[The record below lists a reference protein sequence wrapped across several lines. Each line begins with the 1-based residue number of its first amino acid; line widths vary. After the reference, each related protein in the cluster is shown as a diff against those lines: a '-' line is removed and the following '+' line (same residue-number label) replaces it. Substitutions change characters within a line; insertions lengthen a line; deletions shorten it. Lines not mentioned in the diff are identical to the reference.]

1 MSSNFQ
7 TEEQEYKSQG
17 GCITLLKFTMSC
29 NFQPEQE
36 CYGGYYTFKVSPF
49 FLAHAVTKLTF
60 FVPLCY
66 NVMNISYVM
75 GDGACVGQGFT
86 CKGSW

>member
-1 MSSNFQ
+1 
-7 TEEQEYKSQG
+7 
-17 GCITLLKFTMSC
+17 MSC

-36 CYGGYYTFKVSPF
+36 YQGCEGCIALKVSPF

-75 GDGACVGQGFT
+75 GDGGCVGQGFT